1 MRIKPI
7 TDIKASNFTLY
18 KDKTYP
24 IVYET
29 KDVYYV
35 RIMNIKFGIEKRLE
49 HDMYEI
55 IKG

>member
-1 MRIKPI
+1 MRKYL
-7 TDIKASNFTLY
+7 DAY
-18 KDKTYP
+18 

-35 RIMNIKFGIEKRLE
+35 RIMNLKFGIEKRLE

-55 IKG
+55 IS

>member
-7 TDIKASNFTLY
+7 TDIKAPNFTLY

-55 IKG
+55 IKW